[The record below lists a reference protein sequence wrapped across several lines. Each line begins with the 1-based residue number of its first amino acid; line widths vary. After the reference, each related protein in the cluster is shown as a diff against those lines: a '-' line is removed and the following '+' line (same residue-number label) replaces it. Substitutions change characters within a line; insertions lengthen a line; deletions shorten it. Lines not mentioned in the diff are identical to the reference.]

1 MGAVQAA
8 LRAKGMTAGGCSREC
23 LFAIGFNDGFSR
35 DWPSSNTQILA
46 LPGKEAKEAL
56 ARF

>member
-1 MGAVQAA
+1 
-8 LRAKGMTAGGCSREC
+8 MTVGGCSREC